1 MALSVLWS
9 PRVTK
14 IIGHEQLGSRKMNR
28 TMGVLGD
35 SDLKGPLEEP
45 PKLEKWVIFNLF
57 QGPECHTDSSAV
69 AIQCGVLRTGEL

>member
-1 MALSVLWS
+1 
-9 PRVTK
+9 
-14 IIGHEQLGSRKMNR
+14 MNR